1 VPLNLFLGGYNME
14 VKLKQRMPFKE
25 YLQLITEEVNQRE
38 QDYNEEMKENNPE
51 KYIRNEFKI
60 TCR

>member
-1 VPLNLFLGGYNME
+1 ME